1 MPMTHSHLY
10 LHLQQTDH
18 GRCIKISLAV
28 CNSGVTLSQV
38 VVQMVVFECGTVCFF
53 LLLLLHADQMIVR
66 TGQAHRTL
74 VGHTMPVTCLQF
86 DEQHL
91 ISGSLD
97 KSIRIWD
104 LRTGGIEETIRYD
117 GPITAL
123 QFDSRKIVTAAGE
136 NGANVSCFLSLVN
149 SADVESGIQS
159 HHTTK

>member
-1 MPMTHSHLY
+1 M
-10 LHLQQTDH
+10 
-18 GRCIKISLAV
+18 
-28 CNSGVTLSQV
+28 
-38 VVQMVVFECGTVCFF
+38 QMVVFECGTVRFF
-53 LLLLLHADQMIVR
+53 LLLLLHADDMIVR

-136 NGANVSCFLSLVN
+136 NGANVSLFLLLVN
-149 SADVESGIQS
+149 SADVE
-159 HHTTK
+159 